1 MRWAVLGIVGAL
13 SVLRVG
19 TARADDIKSADE
31 KFEAAR
37 KLETQ
42 GDHAGACKLFSES
55 LALNPNAIGTILNV
69 GLCAEHEGRIATAI
83 RYFSDARDRAREQNL
98 APQLAAAEDHLTELT
113 PRAPHLA
120 IAFAESPPDGK
131 LVIANRIVSV
141 VSASDILV
149 DPGPVSVV
157 LSAPGRVP
165 YSTTIAIKEGE
176 HKALAI
182 PQLGYPVTT
191 CTACRLVGKSLV
203 GVGAAAFVTSV
214 IIGWKSHSDWNR
226 DVANCTKE
234 VSGTYSCQQADFD
247 KVNKDLSLGN
257 AGTII
262 GIAGGV
268 LLVGGAALWYFTPER
283 AEEPGAH
290 VSFVPVITP
299 DQAGLAA
306 VGRF

>member
-1 MRWAVLGIVGAL
+1 MRWAVLGIVVAL
-13 SVLRVG
+13 VVLRG
-19 TARADDIKSADE
+19 GPARADDIKTADE

-37 KLETQ
+37 KLETE

-69 GLCAEHEGRIATAI
+69 GLCAEHEGRIATAV

-98 APQLAAAEDHLTELT
+98 APQLAAAEDHLALLT

-120 IAFAESPPDGK
+120 IAFAESSSDGK
-131 LVIANRIVSV
+131 LVVANKIVSV
-141 VSASDILV
+141 VNASDILV
-149 DPGPVSVV
+149 DPGQVSVV
-157 LSAPGRVP
+157 MSAPGRVP
-165 YSTTIAIKEGE
+165 YSTTIEIAEGQ

-182 PQLGYPVTT
+182 PELGYPVTS

-203 GVGAAAFVTSV
+203 GVGAAAFVTGV
-214 IIGWKSHSDWNR
+214 IIGWKSHSDWSH
-226 DVANCTKE
+226 DVASCMKDGT
-234 VSGTYSCQQADFD
+234 GTYVCAQGDFN
-247 KVNKDLSLGN
+247 KVNSDLSLGN

-268 LLVGGAALWYFTPER
+268 LFVGGAALWYFTPEH
-283 AEEPGAH
+283 AEQASAH
-290 VSFVPVITP
+290 VSLVPVITP

>member
-1 MRWAVLGIVGAL
+1 MRWVVLGVVVAL
-13 SVLRVG
+13 AVP
-19 TARADDIKSADE
+19 AFADDIKTADE

-42 GDHAGACKLFSES
+42 GDHRGACALFSES

-69 GLCAEHEGRIATAI
+69 GLCAETEGRIATAI

-98 APQLAAAEDHLTELT
+98 APQLAAAEEHLTQLT

-120 IAFAESPPDGK
+120 IAFSESYPDGK
-131 LVIANRIVSV
+131 LLVANKIVRIVD
-141 VSASDILV
+141 ASDILV
-149 DPGPVSVV
+149 DPGQVSIVM
-157 LSAPGRVP
+157 SAPGRVP
-165 YSTTIAIKEGE
+165 YSTSLEVAEGQ

-182 PQLGYPVTT
+182 PQLGLPVTT

-203 GVGAAAFVTSV
+203 GVGAAAIVTSV

-226 DVANCTKE
+226 DVANCTLD
-234 VSGTYSCQQADFD
+234 VSGTYVCSQGDFN
-247 KVNKDLSLGN
+247 KVNSDLSLGTT
-257 AGTII
+257 GTII

-283 AEEPGAH
+283 AEQSGSH
-290 VSFVPVITP
+290 VSFVPVVTP

>member
-1 MRWAVLGIVGAL
+1 MRWAVLGIVVAL
-13 SVLRVG
+13 AG

-37 KLETQ
+37 KLEAQ

-69 GLCAEHEGRIATAI
+69 GLCAEHEGRIATAV

-98 APQLAAAEDHLTELT
+98 APQLAAAEDHLEKLT

-120 IAFAESPPDGK
+120 IAFSESYSDGK
-131 LVIANRIVSV
+131 LVVANKIVSV
-141 VSASDILV
+141 VSASDVLV
-149 DPGPVSVV
+149 DPGQVAIVM
-157 LSAPGRVP
+157 SAPGRVP
-165 YSTTIAIKEGE
+165 YSTTIEIAEGQ

-182 PQLGYPVTT
+182 PQLGYPVTS

-203 GVGAAAFVTSV
+203 GVGAATFVTGV
-214 IIGWKSHSDWNR
+214 ILGWKSHSDWNR
-226 DVANCTKE
+226 DVAKCMPNGT
-234 VSGTYSCQQADFD
+234 GTYVCSQDAFN
-247 KVNKDLSLGN
+247 KVNSDLSLGN

-283 AEEPGAH
+283 HDEASAGAH
-290 VSFVPVITP
+290 VSFVPIVTP

>member
-1 MRWAVLGIVGAL
+1 MRWAVLGIVVAL
-13 SVLRVG
+13 AG

-69 GLCAEHEGRIATAI
+69 GLCAEHEGRIATAV

-98 APQLAAAEDHLTELT
+98 APQLAAAEDHLEKLT

-120 IAFAESPPDGK
+120 IAFSESYSDGK
-131 LVIANRIVSV
+131 LLVANKIVSV

-149 DPGPVSVV
+149 DPGQVSIVM
-157 LSAPGRVP
+157 SAPGRVP
-165 YSTTIAIKEGE
+165 YSTTIELAEGQ

-182 PQLGYPVTT
+182 PQLGYPVTS

-203 GVGAAAFVTSV
+203 GVGAAAFVTGV
-214 IIGWKSHSDWNR
+214 ILGWKSHSDWNR
-226 DVANCTKE
+226 DVAKCTANGT
-234 VSGTYSCQQADFD
+234 GTYVCSQDDFN
-247 KVNKDLSLGN
+247 KVNSDLSLGN

-283 AEEPGAH
+283 HDEASAGAH
-290 VSFVPVITP
+290 VSFVPVVTP